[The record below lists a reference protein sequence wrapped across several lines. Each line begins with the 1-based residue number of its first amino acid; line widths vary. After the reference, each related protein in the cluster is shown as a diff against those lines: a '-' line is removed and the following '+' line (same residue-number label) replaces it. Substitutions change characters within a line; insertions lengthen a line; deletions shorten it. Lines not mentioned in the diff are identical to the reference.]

1 MIKPGPRNLIT
12 DVDGISVGNAEDSR
26 ARTGVTVVLPHD
38 RAVASGEVRGAA
50 PGTRETDL
58 LDPTC
63 RMDRIDGVCFSGGS
77 VHGLAAA
84 DAVVGWLHGRGR
96 GFFINGEHLPIIPG
110 AIIYDLPMGGEKD
123 WGRCPNYAD
132 LARAACDNA
141 GLEFPLGNIGAGM
154 GASAGPLKAGL
165 GSASALCDDGLQV
178 GALVVTNSFGAATM
192 PGSGTLWAWALEWDG
207 EMGGQYPPGPVN
219 HGSDMVSQDGQPG
232 GNTTL
237 AVIATNAT
245 LDKAQAKRVAMM
257 AHDGMARA
265 IRPIH
270 TPFDGD
276 VVFTLS
282 TTQLP
287 LADPDSRSLA
297 SIGAIAAD
305 CLTRAIGRSLFEAA
319 ALGNFPSYRES
330 HGEAFAD
337 GGNLG

>member
-1 MIKPGPRNLIT
+1 
-12 DVDGISVGNAEDSR
+12 
-26 ARTGVTVVLPHD
+26 
-38 RAVASGEVRGAA
+38 
-50 PGTRETDL
+50 
-58 LDPTC
+58 
-63 RMDRIDGVCFSGGS
+63 
-77 VHGLAAA
+77 
-84 DAVVGWLHGRGR
+84 
-96 GFFINGEHLPIIPG
+96 
-110 AIIYDLPMGGEKD
+110 
-123 WGRCPNYAD
+123 
-132 LARAACDNA
+132 
-141 GLEFPLGNIGAGM
+141 
-154 GASAGPLKAGL
+154 
-165 GSASALCDDGLQV
+165 
-178 GALVVTNSFGAATM
+178 
-192 PGSGTLWAWALEWDG
+192 
-207 EMGGQYPPGPVN
+207 
-219 HGSDMVSQDGQPG
+219 MVSQDGQPG

-297 SIGAIAAD
+297 RIGAIAAD